1 MSTTL
6 PATHAARNAST
17 QPFWRRMLAHASFPR
32 KPARK
37 APTERDWKA
46 IEGLLADAAQGGDG
60 EAAARDR
67 MVRLLDFH
75 TAADDAGKQRL
86 FKHLTD
92 VHAPDT
98 GRIGQAIDRYLAA
111 ADANTRSLAETQLR
125 DALDTPRIQIL
136 SQCNL
141 LPDGV
146 HALVRMRADLI
157 RLDPRGEQFAPLD
170 RDLVRLF
177 HDWFDVGFLE
187 LTRIGWGS
195 PAALL
200 EKLIQYEA
208 VHEIKSWTDLRN
220 RLDSDRRCYAFF
232 HPRMENEPLIFV
244 EVALLRDVA
253 NSVQTL
259 LDESQPTL
267 DPATATVAVF
277 YSISN
282 AQAGLKGVS
291 LGEFLIK
298 RVVEQLMREYPR
310 LRTFITLSPVP
321 GFTRAL
327 ARTLD
332 TEEGVARIPASV
344 APLLKGATD
353 GQSRIDTAVAAA
365 QAGTDAPPAK
375 DIRRWLT
382 GECARYLLTDKRGQ
396 HPLDPVAR
404 FHFANGASLAQ
415 IHWMADTSA
424 RGLRQSAG
432 LMVNYLYRLDEIDT
446 NHDAYARDGSL
457 AASSEVKRQL
467 GRTNGTSRR
476 RT

>member
-1 MSTTL
+1 MSATL
-6 PATHAARNAST
+6 PASPTRRDASAL
-17 QPFWRRMLAHASFPR
+17 PFWRRMLAHASFPR
-32 KPARK
+32 KAGHK

-46 IEGLLADAAQGGDG
+46 IEHLLADAARGGDG
-60 EAAARDR
+60 EAVARDR
-67 MVRLLDFH
+67 MLRLLDFH
-75 TAADDAGKQRL
+75 ALADDAGKRRL
-86 FKHLTD
+86 FKHLND
-92 VHAPDT
+92 AYSPDAT
-98 GRIGQAIDRYLAA
+98 RVGQAIERYLSATDTHA
-111 ADANTRSLAETQLR
+111 RSLAETDLR

-146 HALVRMRADLI
+146 HALVRLRADLI
-157 RLDPRGEQFAPLD
+157 RLDPRGEHFAALE

-177 HDWFDVGFLE
+177 HDWFDVGFLA
-187 LTRIGWGS
+187 LKRIGWGS

-244 EVALLRDVA
+244 EVALLENIAD
-253 NSVQTL
+253 SVQAL

-267 DPATATVAVF
+267 DPTTATVAVF

-298 RVVEQLMREYPR
+298 RVVEQLMSEYPR
-310 LRTFITLSPVP
+310 LRTFVTLSPVP

-332 TEEGVARIPASV
+332 TEDGVARIPAKL
-344 APLLKGATD
+344 APLVQGATD
-353 GQSRIDTAVAAA
+353 GQGRIDAAIAAA
-365 QAGTDAPPAK
+365 QSTPNAAVK
-375 DIRRWLT
+375 QELQRWLT
-382 GECARYLLTDKRGQ
+382 GECARYLLTDKRGK

-404 FHFANGASLAQ
+404 FHFANGASLAK

-446 NHDAYARDGSL
+446 NHDAYARDGAL
-457 AASSEVKRQL
+457 AASAEVKRQL
-467 GRTNGTSRR
+467 GRKNGAAKR
-476 RT
+476 